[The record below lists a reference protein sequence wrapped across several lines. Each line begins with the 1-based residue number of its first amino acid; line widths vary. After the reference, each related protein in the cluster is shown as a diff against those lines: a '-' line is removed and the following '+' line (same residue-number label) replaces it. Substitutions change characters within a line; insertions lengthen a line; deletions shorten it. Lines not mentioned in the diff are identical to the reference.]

1 MKVAPVRPYLWMLQA
16 SFAFA
21 IMATLTHVVGR
32 WCDWQVIAIV
42 RSGCAL
48 VFTALIA
55 LAAGSRVIVWRPLTL
70 WVRSVAGS
78 FSMVCTFY
86 ALTRLPASDVL
97 TLTNMFPLWVVL
109 LSWPLLGEAPPGH
122 IWLSVASGVAGVVL
136 IQQPHLARGE
146 FAVVAA
152 AAASLFT
159 AVAMLGLH
167 RLRDLEARTIVI
179 HFSAV
184 ALCFCVASL
193 FVFGRA
199 PLADEVPAS
208 RMVLFLLGVGVTA
221 TVGQLF
227 LTQAFAAGSPARVS
241 VIGLTQIVFALVLEV
256 VFVGHRLEPL
266 GLLGMALVIGPTA
279 WVMAEQPPAAAG

>member
-1 MKVAPVRPYLWMLQA
+1 MLQA
-16 SFAFA
+16 SIAFA

-42 RSGCAL
+42 RSACAL
-48 VFTALIA
+48 VLTALVA
-55 LAAGSRVIVWRPLTL
+55 VAAGGRVVAWRPLTL

-78 FSMVCTFY
+78 FSMVLTFY

-97 TLTNMFPLWVVL
+97 TLTNMFPVWVAI

-122 IWLSVASGVAGVVL
+122 VWLAVVSGMTGVVL

-152 AAASLFT
+152 AAASFFT

-167 RLRDLEARTIVI
+167 RLRGLEPRSIVI

-193 FVFGRA
+193 FVFGRGSA
-199 PLADEVPAS
+199 ADEAPPG
-208 RMVLFLLGVGVTA
+208 RMLLCLLGIGLTA

-241 VIGLTQIVFALVLEV
+241 VVGLTQIVFALVLEV
-256 VFVGHRLEPL
+256 VFVGHRVEPL
-266 GLLGMALVIGPTA
+266 GLLGMALVVGPTA
-279 WVMAEQPPAAAG
+279 WLMSEQQPPDPSEPHP